1 LPLKTQNVPSLGST
15 PPTSDII
22 AKHIREAIFTGELD
36 EHEPIRQDDI
46 AKLFDVSQVPVRE
59 ALKRLEAEGLVEFQR
74 NRGAVVTSITE
85 PQIAESFE
93 VRGMLEANALKRSV
107 TADDRAYVSASRK
120 IFRCIRSRDQRSAVG
135 GIELAVSLL
144 SLRGCRS
151 PIPAQSNSIR
161 ERPNRALPSH
171 PADLVGRHWCG

>member
-22 AKHIREAIFTGELD
+22 AKHIREAIFTDELD

-46 AKLFDVSQVPVRE
+46 AKLFDVSKVPVRE

-85 PQIAESFE
+85 PQIAERFE
-93 VRGMLEANALKRSV
+93 VRACWKPMR
-107 TADDRAYVSASRK
+107 
-120 IFRCIRSRDQRSAVG
+120 
-135 GIELAVSLL
+135 
-144 SLRGCRS
+144 
-151 PIPAQSNSIR
+151 
-161 ERPNRALPSH
+161 
-171 PADLVGRHWCG
+171 